1 MINKSARE
9 MFEELGYF
17 YRYIK
22 GDCSEDVIQ
31 YQDFGRTVLRKE
43 DLSKYI
49 IQFNLM
55 SKCIVTTDLTF
66 INIEL
71 LQAIN
76 QQCKELGWLDE

>member
-1 MINKSARE
+1 MSKSARE
-9 MFEELGYF
+9 MFEELGYY

-43 DLSKYI
+43 DLVKYI
-49 IQFNLM
+49 IQFNLV
-55 SKCIVTTDLTF
+55 SKCIVATNLTF
-66 INIEL
+66 INMKL

-76 QQCKELGWLDE
+76 QQVKELGWLDD